1 MIIYLCLSNFLLM
14 KRLLIYL
21 SLLIVCGTSFGQTSL
36 EVPDLSV
43 PTKIAPAYFGPNAF
57 PVPDMLTGRT
67 SPVWKLEAYVDNYIS
82 TTYKWN
88 EDYTASTFLR
98 LTIPLFS
105 DRANLVIW
113 GPLTEYYHMGSEVCG
128 MRRIYKEGPVSR
140 FISGDIYISTDFM
153 LLTQEKHGFDIA
165 MRAALKSASGNDFA
179 NARYYDSA
187 GYFFDATAG
196 RDITIIPEES
206 ELRLAVSGGFLCWQT
221 ANGRQNDAVMY
232 GVTASYRYRWLS
244 IATEY
249 GGYFGWEKDG
259 DAPMTLKTRIAASLD
274 NIDIIL
280 GHQAGLDD
288 WPFHQLRIG
297 VAIKFGK
304 KI

>member
-1 MIIYLCLSNFLLM
+1 M

-21 SLLIVCGTSFGQTSL
+21 SLLMICGTTLAQTSL
-36 EVPDLSV
+36 VVPDLSV

-67 SPVWKLEAYVDNYIS
+67 SAVWKLEAYVDNYIS
-82 TTYKWN
+82 TRYRWN

-98 LTIPLFS
+98 LTVPLFS

-113 GPLTEYYHMGSEVCG
+113 GPLTEYFQMGSDVCR
-128 MRRIYKEGPVSR
+128 MRRIPKEGPVSR

-187 GYFFDATAG
+187 GYFFDAAVG
-196 RDITIIPEES
+196 REITIIPEKS
-206 ELRLAVSGGFLCWQT
+206 GLRLAASGGFLCWQT

-232 GVTASYRYRWLS
+232 GVSASYRYRWIQ
-244 IATEY
+244 IASEY

-259 DAPMTLKTRIAASLD
+259 DAPMTLKTRIAASFGKV
-274 NIDIIL
+274 DITL
-280 GHQAGLDD
+280 GHQMGLTD

-297 VAIKFGK
+297 AAVKFGK
-304 KI
+304 NH

>member
-1 MIIYLCLSNFLLM
+1 MIHYLCEVIFM
-14 KRLLIYL
+14 KRIFTYLLFFL
-21 SLLIVCGTSFGQTSL
+21 SSTCLAQTSL

-67 SPVWKLEAYVDNYIS
+67 SSVWKLEAYVDNYIS
-82 TTYKWN
+82 TIYKWN

-98 LTIPLFS
+98 LTVPLFS

-113 GPLTEYYHMGSEVCG
+113 GPLTEYFHMGRDVCR
-128 MRRIYKEGPVSR
+128 MRRINNDGPVSR

-187 GYFFDATAG
+187 GYFFDAAVG
-196 RDITIIPEES
+196 RDITIIPEQS
-206 ELRLAVSGGFLCWQT
+206 RVRLAASGGFLCWQT

-232 GVTASYRYRWLS
+232 GLTASYKYRWLN
-244 IATEY
+244 IAAEY

-259 DAPMTLKTRIAASLD
+259 DAPMTLKTSIAASLG
-274 NIDIIL
+274 NIDITL
-280 GHQAGLDD
+280 GHQVGLTD

-297 VAIKFGK
+297 VAVNFSQKL
-304 KI
+304 

>member
-1 MIIYLCLSNFLLM
+1 MILYLCVVIFM
-14 KRLLIYL
+14 KRILTYLLFFL
-21 SLLIVCGTSFGQTSL
+21 SGTCLAQTSL
-36 EVPDLSV
+36 EVPDLSI

-67 SPVWKLEAYVDNYIS
+67 SSAWKLEAYIDNYIS
-82 TTYKWN
+82 TTYRWS

-113 GPLTEYYHMGSEVCG
+113 GPLTEYFHMGSDVCR
-128 MRRIYKEGPVSR
+128 MRRVNKEGPVSR

-153 LLTQEKHGFDIA
+153 LLTQEKHGFDVE

-187 GYFFDATAG
+187 GYFFDAAVG
-196 RDITIIPEES
+196 RNITIIPEES
-206 ELRLAVSGGFLCWQT
+206 ELRLAASGGFLCWQT

-232 GVTASYRYRWLS
+232 GVSASYRYRWLK
-244 IATEY
+244 IDAEY

-259 DAPMTLKTRIAASLD
+259 DAPMTLKTRISGTAGK
-274 NIDIIL
+274 IDIIL
-280 GHQAGLDD
+280 GHQVGLAD
-288 WPFHQLRIG
+288 WPFHQLRVG
-297 VAIKFGK
+297 VAVKFGQYL
-304 KI
+304 

>member
-1 MIIYLCLSNFLLM
+1 MEAGSI
-14 KRLLIYL
+14 
-21 SLLIVCGTSFGQTSL
+21 CGQL
-36 EVPDLSV
+36 HQHD
-43 PTKIAPAYFGPNAF
+43 I
-57 PVPDMLTGRT
+57 
-67 SPVWKLEAYVDNYIS
+67 
-82 TTYKWN
+82 KWN

-98 LTIPLFS
+98 LTVPLFS

-113 GPLTEYYHMGSEVCG
+113 GPLTEYFHMGRDVCR
-128 MRRIYKEGPVSR
+128 MRRIHNDGPVSR

-187 GYFFDATAG
+187 GYFFDAAVG
-196 RDITIIPEES
+196 RDITIIPEQS
-206 ELRLAVSGGFLCWQT
+206 RVRLAASGGFLCWQT

-232 GVTASYRYRWLS
+232 GLTASYRYRWLN
-244 IATEY
+244 IAAEY

-259 DAPMTLKTRIAASLD
+259 DAPMTLKTSIAASLG
-274 NIDIIL
+274 NIDITL
-280 GHQAGLDD
+280 GHQVGLTD

-297 VAIKFGK
+297 VAVNFSQKL
-304 KI
+304 

>member
-1 MIIYLCLSNFLLM
+1 M
-14 KRLLIYL
+14 KRLITYIFLIFI
-21 SLLIVCGTSFGQTSL
+21 SIPGIAQTSL

-67 SPVWKLEAYVDNYIS
+67 SSVWKLEAYIDNYFS

-105 DRANLVIW
+105 ERANLVIW
-113 GPLTEYYHMGSEVCG
+113 GPLVEYFHMGSDVCRA
-128 MRRIYKEGPVSR
+128 RRVNKEGPVSR
-140 FISGDIYISTDFM
+140 IISGDIYISTDFM
-153 LLTQEKHGFDIA
+153 LLTQERHGFDFE

-187 GYFFDATAG
+187 GYFFDAAIG
-196 RDITIIPEES
+196 RTISISPEES
-206 ELRLAVSGGFLCWQT
+206 GLRLAASGGFLCWQT

-232 GVTASYRYRWLS
+232 GIMASYRYRRLQIS
-244 IATEY
+244 SEY

-259 DAPMTLKTRIAASLD
+259 DSPMTLKTRISGTFG
-274 NIDIIL
+274 NIIL
-280 GHQAGLDD
+280 TAGHQVGFAD

-297 VAIKFGK
+297 MAVTFGR
-304 KI
+304 

>member
-1 MIIYLCLSNFLLM
+1 MILYLCVVIFM
-14 KRLLIYL
+14 KRILTYLLFFL
-21 SLLIVCGTSFGQTSL
+21 SGTCLAQTSL
-36 EVPDLSV
+36 EVPDLSM

-67 SPVWKLEAYVDNYIS
+67 SSAWKLEAYIDNYIS
-82 TTYKWN
+82 TTYRWS

-113 GPLTEYYHMGSEVCG
+113 GPLTEYFHMGSDVCR
-128 MRRIYKEGPVSR
+128 MRRVNKEGPVSR

-153 LLTQEKHGFDIA
+153 LLTQEKHGFDVA

-187 GYFFDATAG
+187 GYFFDAAVG
-196 RDITIIPEES
+196 RSITIIPEES
-206 ELRLAVSGGFLCWQT
+206 EFRLAASGGFLCWQT
-221 ANGRQNDAVMY
+221 ANGRQNDAIMY
-232 GVTASYRYRWLS
+232 GLSASYRYRWLK
-244 IATEY
+244 IDAEY

-259 DAPMTLKTRIAASLD
+259 DAPMTLKTRISGTAGK
-274 NIDIIL
+274 IDIIL
-280 GHQAGLDD
+280 GHQVGLAD
-288 WPFHQLRIG
+288 WPFHQLRVG
-297 VAIKFGK
+297 VSVKFGQHL
-304 KI
+304 